1 MGIIKN
7 FSLLRFILGCSLLT
21 IGAYFYLI
29 SFFFLDLNEALI
41 EWEVISINSTN
52 IHLVFIIDNMSIF
65 FIFLVMLISG
75 RVMIFSTRY
84 MMLEKFFLIL
94 RPNFISLLLGWDG
107 LGVTSYLLVVF
118 YQSRKSYNA
127 GMLTAITNRLGDVGL
142 LISISFLLYMGN

>member
-84 MMLEKFFLIL
+84 MMSEKFFS
-94 RPNFISLLLGWDG
+94 RFI
-107 LGVTSYLLVVF
+107 LLVFFF
-118 YQSRKSYNA
+118 Y
-127 GMLTAITNRLGDVGL
+127 
-142 LISISFLLYMGN
+142 SFNIFINFKA